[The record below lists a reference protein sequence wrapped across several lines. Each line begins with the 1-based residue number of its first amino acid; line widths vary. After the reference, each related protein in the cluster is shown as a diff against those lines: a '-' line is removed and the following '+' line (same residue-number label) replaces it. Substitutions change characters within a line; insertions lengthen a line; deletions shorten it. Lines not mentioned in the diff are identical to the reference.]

1 MTTSN
6 LFKSLTFVALTFS
19 FLACSKNEISK
30 QYEEVVAVA
39 NRGSSNISFIDTKTN
54 QVTNKLSIPGSEPMY
69 VVYIPEKD
77 RLYVGDRSGKKVHI
91 INPETKSIEGE
102 ISVGNGVFHM
112 WADGQG
118 KQLWVNNDIDNS
130 ISVIDLNS
138 NKVAKT
144 INIGQ
149 KPHDVFLSKDGKKAY
164 VSIINSDASKAD
176 KVFMYSTADYNKTG
190 EISVGK
196 DPHLYHL
203 SNNNTLYIPCQSG
216 QVYSV
221 NGSDLSLISI
231 ISFSGAH
238 GIFPAPDQNN
248 IFVTNISGQQIY
260 SINTKNNTQNGAAI
274 SALQATPH
282 NISINESGDKMFVT
296 HSGANANTISTYS
309 ISSGNIL
316 GGSTIVSGTNP
327 FGLTYYKRELK

>member
-1 MTTSN
+1 MTKSN
-6 LFKSLTFVALTFS
+6 LLTSVWLLALIFTF
-19 FLACSKNEISK
+19 ISCNKTDIAK
-30 QYEEVVAVA
+30 QYEEVVVVA
-39 NRGSSNISFIDTKTN
+39 NRGSANVSFIDAKTN
-54 QVTNKLSIPGSEPMY
+54 QITNKLSIPNSEPMY
-69 VVYIPEKD
+69 VVYVAEKD
-77 RLYVGDRSGKKVHI
+77 KLYVGDRAGKKIHI
-91 INPETKSIEGE
+91 VNPTTKILEGA

-130 ISVIDLNS
+130 ISVIDLTN
-138 NKVAKT
+138 NKVVKT

-149 KPHDVFLSKDGKKAY
+149 KPHDVFLTKDGKKAY

-203 SNNNTLYIPCQSG
+203 SNTNTLYIPCQSG

-221 NGSDLSLISI
+221 SGSDLSLISI

-238 GIFPAPDQNN
+238 GIFPSPDQNN
-248 IFVTNISGQQIY
+248 LFVTNISGQQIY
-260 SINTKNNTQNGAAI
+260 SINAKNNTQNGSAIAA
-274 SALQATPH
+274 LYATPH
-282 NISINESGDKMFVT
+282 NISINEMGDKMFVT
-296 HSGANANTISTYS
+296 HSGASANNVS
-309 ISSGNIL
+309 IYGIN
-316 GGSTIVSGTNP
+316 GSTISGTSTIISGTNP